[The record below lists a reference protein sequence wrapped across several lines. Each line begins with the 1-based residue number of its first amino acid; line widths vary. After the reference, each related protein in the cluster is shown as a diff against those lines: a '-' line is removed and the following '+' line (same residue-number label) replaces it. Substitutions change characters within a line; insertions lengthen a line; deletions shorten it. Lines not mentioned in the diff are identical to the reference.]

1 MQLLL
6 PGVNMEKKFLTSQDF
21 YVVFFF
27 LFMLSTSGPYSLL
40 SILSLS
46 PSRGL
51 SLFLL
56 YAFILISG
64 KKWVSITLVC
74 LHRHSTVHS

>member
-27 LFMLSTSGPYSLL
+27 LVYVVYIRSLL
-40 SILSLS
+40 SSFNPLIISL
-46 PSRGL
+46 
-51 SLFLL
+51 
-56 YAFILISG
+56 
-64 KKWVSITLVC
+64 
-74 LHRHSTVHS
+74 